1 MGLPGF
7 PLSPGFMAL
16 VISNDSQDTSFSQSR
31 QRIMRKVCDVGAC
44 ANVAARPFAHTGY
57 YALPGG
63 PPGPLVKG
71 LVTLLHNGFYKK

>member
-1 MGLPGF
+1 MGLQVS
-7 PLSPGFMAL
+7 PLGSWLKAS
-16 VISNDSQDTSFSQSR
+16 VISNGFRDASLSQGR